1 MGNFDGKKLNNFH
14 SISYPHS
21 VGLLYGAFTDFLG
34 FKPDNDEWKTMA
46 LASFSRKENL
56 YDKKFLE
63 VYKLNNNGFELNLS
77 YFDFYLFDRKPNFYN
92 KKLEELFGKPRV
104 KNEKITKRHHEIA
117 VLTKDI

>member
-1 MGNFDGKKLNNFH
+1 MNGKQWLLHRFLKKK
-14 SISYPHS
+14 IS
-21 VGLLYGAFTDFLG
+21 
-34 FKPDNDEWKTMA
+34 
-46 LASFSRKENL
+46 

-92 KKLEELFGKPRV
+92 KKLEELFGKPRN

-117 VLTKDI
+117 GALTKNI

>member
-1 MGNFDGKKLNNFH
+1 
-14 SISYPHS
+14 
-21 VGLLYGAFTDFLG
+21 
-34 FKPDNDEWKTMA
+34 MA
-46 LASFSRKENL
+46 LASFSKKENL

-92 KKLEELFGKPRV
+92 KKLEELFGKPWV

-117 VLTKDI
+117 GALQRTFEKIVFHLLKITKRLRAH